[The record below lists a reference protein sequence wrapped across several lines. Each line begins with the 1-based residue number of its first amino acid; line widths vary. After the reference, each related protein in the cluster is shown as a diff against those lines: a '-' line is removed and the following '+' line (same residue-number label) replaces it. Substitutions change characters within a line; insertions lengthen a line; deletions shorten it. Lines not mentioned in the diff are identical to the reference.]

1 VNARAESPGET
12 PKLAGG
18 WRTRD
23 LARRTRGGNGGHG
36 GFGGDERAGWD
47 HLNAPNAR
55 ARSEPSLARRFSL
68 SRVQEWWSGHWKVGS
83 TQGTCSAILLKSLV
97 VMGVFFLGGCAS
109 SHHRVPSIDVFGS
122 YFPAWLL
129 SLLAG
134 VLLTIIAASAG
145 RLMDIRP
152 SGLRALILSVSL
164 ILIFSISIWFWFFAS

>member
-1 VNARAESPGET
+1 VNARAESPGEIPKFALGRREEDIARGT
-12 PKLAGG
+12 P
-18 WRTRD
+18 
-23 LARRTRGGNGGHG
+23 RGSGGHG
-36 GFGGDERAGWD
+36 GFAGDERPGSD
-47 HLNAPNAR
+47 HVSVR
-55 ARSEPSLARRFSL
+55 FGPSLARRCSL
-68 SRVQEWWSGHWKVGS
+68 PSSFRRTTAMLRKSPVVVG
-83 TQGTCSAILLKSLV
+83 LFL
-97 VMGVFFLGGCAS
+97 LGGCAS

-134 VLLTIIAASAG
+134 IVLTIIAASAG